1 MRQLSGDGFMP
12 QFLALL
18 FAGLII
24 HTIFTLWIR
33 PQAEAEIAV
42 AEELN
47 EAPPRS
53 VAIVLKD
60 FEQEACFILLIWA
73 TGIIGIKAHQLS
85 GQSHLV
91 AINYFDLEPG
101 VMILPGDT
109 KHYVRNLQTLPEEQ
123 RDGLLPKMMLASLQ
137 RFGSTGD
144 IRSASEAARSMSEAE
159 GERLESELSMVRYI
173 AWAIPSIGFIGTVR
187 GIGDALSSAD
197 EAVKGNIAGVTESLG
212 VAFNST
218 FVALMLSIFLM
229 FLLHQLQLRQD
240 RHVLGADEFC
250 ERDLLS
256 RFKSFEE
263 SPN

>member
-18 FAGLII
+18 FAGLVI
-24 HTIFTLWIR
+24 HTVFTLWIR
-33 PQAEAEIAV
+33 PQAEAEVAY

-53 VAIVLKD
+53 FAIVLKD
-60 FEQEACFILLIWA
+60 YEQEACFILLIWA
-73 TGIIGIKAHQLS
+73 IGIISLKAHQLS
-85 GQSHLV
+85 GQRDQFELD
-91 AINYFDLEPG
+91 YFDLGPG
-101 VMILPGDT
+101 VAILPGDT
-109 KHYVRNLQTLPEEQ
+109 KDYVRALQTLPEDQ
-123 RDGLLPKMMLASLQ
+123 RDGLLPKMMLVSLQ
-137 RFGSTGD
+137 RFGATGD
-144 IRSASEAARSMSEAE
+144 IRSASEAARAMSEAE

-187 GIGDALSSAD
+187 GIGDALASAG

-240 RHVLGADEFC
+240 RHVLGADDFC
-250 ERDLLS
+250 ERNLLS

-263 SPN
+263 PAK